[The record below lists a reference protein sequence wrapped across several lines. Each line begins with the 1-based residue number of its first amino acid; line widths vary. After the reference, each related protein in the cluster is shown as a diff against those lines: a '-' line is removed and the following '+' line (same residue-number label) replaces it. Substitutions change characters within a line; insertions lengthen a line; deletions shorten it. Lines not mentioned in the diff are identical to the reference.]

1 MPSSQRRIGYL
12 PRKGVQEIVNQIC
25 TQKNL
30 SQSKVIGIL
39 VEEALANRG
48 LFNPTIG
55 KEINQSSNIPID
67 EKASQRY
74 KTNEEMVSDAGSWI
88 ELKNSNKHSSNNPA
102 SIEEE
107 DLSLLAKIKSLKAL
121 GLL

>member
-1 MPSSQRRIGYL
+1 
-12 PRKGVQEIVNQIC
+12 
-25 TQKNL
+25 
-30 SQSKVIGIL
+30 
-39 VEEALANRG
+39 
-48 LFNPTIG
+48 
-55 KEINQSSNIPID
+55 
-67 EKASQRY
+67 

>member
-88 ELKNSNKHSSNNPA
+88 ELKSSNKHSSNNPA

>member
-55 KEINQSSNIPID
+55 KEINQSSNIPIG
-67 EKASQRY
+67 EKSSQKY